1 MAIIIGGQA
10 IEGPKETISLDD
22 FLEHVQD
29 DVLHPMIEAALLH
42 AIDRRARIGA
52 YGEHHY
58 NLRSLLSKD
67 QNVTENAGAWAVDLL
82 FSAIG
87 GNAPVKGSG
96 SDFAK
101 AIVKSKSFKNITKS
115 MVNGSDWSNR
125 AWRKIRKD
133 VENDIDDV
141 IDTMDDLASVSGVL
155 TAVSVFRTYSRK
167 VRDGIND
174 SAVKYLK
181 DVNGVAQAVHLPD
194 GIVEAIEDVIDE
206 FDD

>member
-1 MAIIIGGQA
+1 M
-10 IEGPKETISLDD
+10 
-22 FLEHVQD
+22 
-29 DVLHPMIEAALLH
+29 LHPMLEAALLH